1 MLVSVSSAKMALLS
15 VHVGG
20 HHPFPGEYP
29 HRVDTSPGAALSL
42 ITVANFVLL
51 FEVTVF

>member
-15 VHVGG
+15 VPVGG

-29 HRVDTSPGAALSL
+29 HRVGYISWGSAIPDHCGKFCS
-42 ITVANFVLL
+42 VV
-51 FEVTVF
+51 